1 MTKCISLHQNTITI
15 MSMNPIR
22 FTKMHGISN
31 DYIYINCMNG
41 QPECPQ
47 HLSVEMSDRHTGVGG
62 DGIILICP
70 SEIADF
76 KMRIFNADGS
86 EAKMCGNGSR
96 CVGKYVYDYGLT
108 DKTRITL
115 ETLSGIKVLSLHLR
129 DGKVDTV
136 TVDMGEPVLTPCEIP
151 VRHDGDSMIDHKVI
165 SSGKEYRLTA
175 VSMGNPHGVIFGAD
189 PDSLPLEAIGPGLE
203 CHDMWQD
210 RANIEFASV
219 LSPSEIKM
227 RVWERGS
234 GETMACGTGA
244 CATAVAAVLNGLTGR
259 RVTVHLRGGDLTIE
273 WRPDD
278 NHVYMT
284 GSATTVFEGTYE
296 RQI

>member
-1 MTKCISLHQNTITI
+1 MTKCISLHRNTITT
-15 MSMNPIR
+15 MSMDPIR

-41 QPECPQ
+41 QPDCPPQ
-47 HLSVEMSDRHTGVGG
+47 LSIEMSDRHTGVGG

-96 CVGKYVYDYGLT
+96 CVGKYVYDNGLT
-108 DKTRITL
+108 DKTRVTL
-115 ETLSGIKVLSLHLR
+115 ETLSGIKVLDLHIR
-129 DGKVDTV
+129 DGKVDSV
-136 TVDMGEPVLTPCEIP
+136 TVDMGEPELFPKSIP
-151 VRHDGDSMIDHKVI
+151 VSFDGESMIDELVAA
-165 SSGKEYRLTA
+165 GDREYRLTA
-175 VSMGNPHGVIFGAD
+175 VSMGNPHGVIFVDD
-189 PDSLPLEAIGPGLE
+189 PDLLRLEEIGPGLE
-203 CHDMWQD
+203 CHPMWPD

-219 LSPSEIKM
+219 LSADEISM

-244 CATAVAAVLNGLTGR
+244 CATAVAAVLNGLTDR
-259 RVTVHLRGGDLTIE
+259 RVTVHLRGGDLLIE

-284 GSATTVFEGTYE
+284 GGATTVFEGTYYIK
-296 RQI
+296 R